1 MTLSRSITEI
11 QVRYLVK
18 CFCVVSG
25 GVKLVNG
32 ILKVSCDEY
41 FIVVL
46 FVRFKCQFMGNLWLV
61 ICGWFVVFGS
71 LSFKRRIAGVDW
83 K

>member
-1 MTLSRSITEI
+1 MALSRSTTEM
-11 QVRYLVK
+11 QAGCLVK
-18 CFCVVSG
+18 FFLSFLG

-46 FVRFKCQFMGNLWLV
+46 FVRFKCQFIGN
-61 ICGWFVVFGS
+61 
-71 LSFKRRIAGVDW
+71 
-83 K
+83 